1 MIFLKRKNNL
11 YLKFN
16 EAIIYDLQDSV
27 FYLVNKEYFK
37 GLIEIPLYEVILSDE
52 NKNILEKTLS
62 QLLIFDVFL
71 FCSKIDILTNERKK
85 EIQQK
90 TINFLRELLNEINK
104 GD

>member
-16 EAIIYDLQDSV
+16 EAIVYDFEDNM

-37 GLIEIPLYEVILSDE
+37 ELVEIPLYEVILSDE
-52 NKNILEKTLS
+52 NKNILEKSLS
-62 QLLIFDVFL
+62 QLLVFDVFL
-71 FCSKIDILTNERKK
+71 FYSKIDILTNERKK
-85 EIQQK
+85 EIQQM
-90 TINFLRELLNEINK
+90 TINFLEELLNEDNK

>member
-16 EAIIYDLQDSV
+16 EAIVYDFEDNM

-37 GLIEIPLYEVILSDE
+37 ELVEIPLYEVILSDE
-52 NKNILEKTLS
+52 NKNILEKSLS
-62 QLLIFDVFL
+62 QLLVFDFFL
-71 FCSKIDILTNERKK
+71 FYSKIDILTNERKK
-85 EIQQK
+85 EIQQM
-90 TINFLRELLNEINK
+90 TINFLEELLNEDNK

>member
-16 EAIIYDLQDSV
+16 EAIVYDLQDNM

-37 GLIEIPLYEVILSDE
+37 ELIEIPLYEVILSDE
-52 NKNILEKTLS
+52 NKNILEKSLS
-62 QLLIFDVFL
+62 QLLVFDVFL
-71 FCSKIDILTNERKK
+71 FYSKIDILTNERKK
-85 EIQQK
+85 EIQQM
-90 TINFLRELLNEINK
+90 TINFLEELLNEDNK

>member
-16 EAIIYDLQDSV
+16 EAIVYDLQDNM

-37 GLIEIPLYEVILSDE
+37 ELVEIPLYEVILSDE
-52 NKNILEKTLS
+52 NKNILEKSLS
-62 QLLIFDVFL
+62 QLLVFDVFL
-71 FCSKIDILTNERKK
+71 FYSKIDILTNERKK
-85 EIQQK
+85 EIQQM
-90 TINFLRELLNEINK
+90 TINFLEELLNEDNK